1 MPVLSPLIR
10 ELMRKSLS
18 IHKNASSF
26 DSSAAVTCL
35 ACLFLL
41 YVPHGCLEEHFIVA
55 CGLLQWVTCDCLSPG
70 EASEVLWVNF
80 PLEMPVCGS
89 PSGSA
94 EAQQH
99 LNAGATCEKVHPPSS
114 PTLFLTAVSRPCG
127 FFISRLWRQNFK
139 NCN

>member
-1 MPVLSPLIR
+1 
-10 ELMRKSLS
+10 MRKSLS
-18 IHKNASSF
+18 LHKNASSF